1 MALVAVISAL
11 GAASCGSQASN
22 ETEVQIT
29 AGVVVASERIFS
41 FNDLTAAGFKSSK
54 TYDVTDLPHAVSAHY
69 GFWGFDPYKRE
80 AYEVPLYP
88 GHDEAIR
95 FGQALAVERV
105 GPDAK
110 LTEDTATWKVG
121 VRDARECHG
130 VQGQTQHA
138 ASCTEA
144 VYYDYVI
151 VGNMIMLC
159 PGDAID
165 LARKNCDL
173 LLAQMK

>member
-1 MALVAVISAL
+1 
-11 GAASCGSQASN
+11 
-22 ETEVQIT
+22 
-29 AGVVVASERIFS
+29 
-41 FNDLTAAGFKSSK
+41 
-54 TYDVTDLPHAVSAHY
+54 VTDLPHAISATY
-69 GFWGFDPYKRE
+69 GFWGLDPYKRE
-80 AYEVPLYP
+80 AYEVRLYP

-95 FGQALAVERV
+95 FGEALARERV

-130 VQGQTQHA
+130 VQGQAQHA

-144 VYYDYVI
+144 VYYDYII
-151 VGNMIMLC
+151 VGNMIVLC

-165 LARKNCDL
+165 IARKNCEL
-173 LLAQMK
+173 FLAQMK